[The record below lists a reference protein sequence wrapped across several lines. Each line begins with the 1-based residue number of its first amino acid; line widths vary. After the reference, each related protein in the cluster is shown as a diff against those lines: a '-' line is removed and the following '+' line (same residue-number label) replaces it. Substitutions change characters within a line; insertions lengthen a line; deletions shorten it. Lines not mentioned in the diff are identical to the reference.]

1 MAAPS
6 RSGEICS
13 LTAHDKA
20 ITPTS
25 GRALG
30 FAACA
35 LASCFWGCGFF
46 FGKIALAE
54 MNVGAMV
61 FYRFAFAVLGLAPM
75 LFTHRVDLN
84 RREWRLLALG
94 SLLGVPL
101 QFLLQFYGLSIT
113 TVSHASLMVGTMPVF
128 LAVGATLF
136 AHERLHVLGWIAL
149 AVSTSGAALIALGGT
164 HHAATANGPT
174 LAGDLCVVVSL
185 AIALFW
191 ILINKRLLATHSPIV
206 VTAWGMLLGW
216 LMLFAF
222 VPPIWGLPPV
232 HGVSLKAWA
241 ALAASGLLCTAA
253 TTLLWNWG
261 MTRVPASQAGVL
273 LNIEPLMGSLLG
285 VFLLQEHLGPL
296 AAIGGGM
303 IILAAI
309 TLTTKASGPVPAAP
323 EVPTPV

>member
-1 MAAPS
+1 MTATNSSATPAA
-6 RSGEICS
+6 
-13 LTAHDKA
+13 
-20 ITPTS
+20 

-35 LASCFWGCGFF
+35 LASCFWGCGFY

-61 FYRFAFAVLGLAPM
+61 FYRFAFAVLGLTPL
-75 LFTHRVDLN
+75 LFTHRAHFTRN
-84 RREWRLLALG
+84 EWLLLAAG
-94 SLLGVPL
+94 SFLGVPV

-128 LAVGATLF
+128 LAIGATLF
-136 AHERLHVLGWIAL
+136 AGERLHGLGWAAL
-149 AVSTSGAALIALGGT
+149 VTSTTGAALIALGG
-164 HHAATANGPT
+164 HHQTSSKGPSLT
-174 LAGDLCVVVSL
+174 GDLLVVLSM

-191 ILINKRLLATHSPIV
+191 ILINKRLIATHSPIV
-206 VTAWGMLLGW
+206 VTAWGMLIGW
-216 LMLFAF
+216 LMLFAC

-232 HGVSLKAWA
+232 HGISIRAWA

-273 LNIEPLMGSLLG
+273 LNIEPCMGSILG
-285 VFLLQEHLGPL
+285 VVLLHEQLGGV
-296 AAIGGGM
+296 AYIGGGM
-303 IILAAI
+303 ILLAAV
-309 TLTTKASGPVPAAP
+309 TLTSRAPLPAA
-323 EVPTPV
+323 EIAEAPTFM